1 MYLTGGQEGGGLK
14 IMNKFDKNIKLKDV
28 LQIPHITQTS
38 VYDAVTFNRINQWIF
53 DIKFIKQLIEVD
65 KTRGILKTT
74 NEELSPSTYRSA
86 STKLRNLGHIKR
98 PEALSAY
105 ANEIEQREKE
115 ANMTEQE
122 LEELKKKKQEKK
134 LNKIEE
140 SDDDYNS
147 ET

>member
-1 MYLTGGQEGGGLK
+1 M
-14 IMNKFDKNIKLKDV
+14 
-28 LQIPHITQTS
+28 
-38 VYDAVTFNRINQWIF
+38 TFNKIDQWIF

-115 ANMTEQE
+115 ARKKRVF
-122 LEELKKKKQEKK
+122 EERTFCQFINIALP
-134 LNKIEE
+134 LLILTIFG
-140 SDDDYNS
+140 SL
-147 ET
+147 